1 MESTLKERIIDVMEK
16 ALNIHFTDN
25 VDFQYSLLDPRIGL
39 KPRDLLVIFFA
50 LQESFHITFIENDIV
65 EKRFDFLDNIVASV
79 QEKLDA
85 VSQAAGAVT
94 YGVGNGFGYEVGYL
108 GNRICEKDE
117 LKIMLQNGWNRKNL
131 FKTM

>member
-50 LQESFHITFIENDIV
+50 LQESFHITFTIPALLFIP
-65 EKRFDFLDNIVASV
+65 NI
-79 QEKLDA
+79 D
-85 VSQAAGAVT
+85 
-94 YGVGNGFGYEVGYL
+94 
-108 GNRICEKDE
+108 
-117 LKIMLQNGWNRKNL
+117 
-131 FKTM
+131 

>member
-1 MESTLKERIIDVMEK
+1 MRAVLVGRDKMESTLKERIIDVMEK

-25 VDFQYSLLDPRIGL
+25 LDFQYSLLDPRIGL

-85 VSQAAGAVT
+85 VS
-94 YGVGNGFGYEVGYL
+94 
-108 GNRICEKDE
+108 
-117 LKIMLQNGWNRKNL
+117 
-131 FKTM
+131 

>member
-1 MESTLKERIIDVMEK
+1 MRAVLVGRDKMESTLKERIIDVMEK

-85 VSQAAGAVT
+85 VS
-94 YGVGNGFGYEVGYL
+94 
-108 GNRICEKDE
+108 
-117 LKIMLQNGWNRKNL
+117 
-131 FKTM
+131 